1 MSSRLEPEVEEE
13 EGEGELECERR
24 AEFISY
30 FSNLMT
36 TFILFSFSF
45 SYFSLILFF
54 KGHPARLRP

>member
-30 FSNLMT
+30 FSNLLT
-36 TFILFSFSF
+36 TFTIFLFFSIFYFLFS
-45 SYFSLILFF
+45 
-54 KGHPARLRP
+54 KGTQLG